1 VAKTVDNSFLIEP
14 SVEEFGAS
22 LREAQ
27 LSQQTVAA
35 A

>member
-1 VAKTVDNSFLIEP
+1 MDNSFLTEP

-22 LREAQ
+22 LHAVQ